1 MKKGRDYWSRH
12 IAAWRQ
18 SGQSRKAYCE
28 EHGLSYWS
36 MRNLDKQA
44 ARDSSAGESE
54 TGRTGADRG
63 RSGAR
68 RRSSADRVGG
78 GRPVRAA
85 AMATPAGGAVARGA
99 GRAGEQLMIH
109 LELGEARIF
118 VRPGATDMRKQ
129 INGLVLLVQE
139 EMRTSP
145 FETALFVFCNAQRQ
159 LLKAVYWD
167 RTGFCLWMKR
177 LEKCGFRKLCRLISG
192 NSGRLV
198 KAILSVFGGKI
209 KMAGSI

>member
-1 MKKGRDYWSRH
+1 
-12 IAAWRQ
+12 
-18 SGQSRKAYCE
+18 
-28 EHGLSYWS
+28 
-36 MRNLDKQA
+36 
-44 ARDSSAGESE
+44 
-54 TGRTGADRG
+54 
-63 RSGAR
+63 
-68 RRSSADRVGG
+68 
-78 GRPVRAA
+78 
-85 AMATPAGGAVARGA
+85 
-99 GRAGEQLMIH
+99 MIH

-177 LEKCGFRKLCRLISG
+177 LEKGRFPWPRTAARGTAGDQRGATSDGAGGDRFLAGARGAEVHGSCLKVSLEVAEKRL
-192 NSGRLV
+192 NVR
-198 KAILSVFGGKI
+198 A
-209 KMAGSI
+209 